1 MNPTQVD
8 TFIPLLGAAAYTAL
22 LVGLY
27 ARRLQE
33 HSSQWLLGFLALSAL
48 WQLLIFLLPGDQAL
62 AFVPMKVLL
71 LATILLGMTTAVYSD
86 WHEKR
91 WLGFGGIALGITVV
105 LDLFLNKVYFS
116 VPLPLTIRGTPGGVA
131 SFITWL
137 GLSGIIWFNIWHTY
151 RETRLPW
158 HANRLLFWA
167 IALLFVF
174 MGEALLLVD
183 QTIVYTVGQVLRYMG
198 AVGLTY
204 AAANYRLFD
213 VRTRLQKTF
222 AFLLTVIVST
232 LPAAGLFWLIGQ
244 VAGIEQANTQTIAL
258 VTVVLI
264 ALAFILY
271 RPLHSFFEGIIYR
284 YLIGEEFKGTEVVRQ
299 YSQAISSALE
309 MEQLSRTIITTINE
323 LLGGNRGALL
333 LVSRNGGYDVDPY
346 AGMGELEVRRLHAAA
361 DSHFFKTLIARRQ
374 PLLQY
379 EIDFNPEY
387 KSMLS
392 PEREWLKLLAMD
404 VFVPISAGAQLS
416 GIIALGPKRTRL
428 PYAANELD
436 LLQTLADQTLVAVQN
451 ARLYTELNGQNE
463 KIRRLNDDLRQQND
477 RLEIMDKV
485 KTDFITIASHELRT
499 PLTQVKGYAD
509 ILAAMNEENILTRE
523 QTREIIGHINR
534 ASLQLEKLISA
545 MLDASQLDVD
555 GMRLTFVQ
563 TRLDTV
569 LRLATEPLYQALR
582 ERRLNL
588 QIQDVEDIPP
598 IYADFK
604 RLVQAFSNLMG
615 NAVKYTPDGGT
626 ISVTATILPGQD
638 EITRYVEVIVSDSG
652 IGIDKKYQDLI
663 FEKFFRIGDPQLHST
678 GNTKFMG
685 AGPGLGLPIAR
696 GVIEGHGGRIWVESD
711 GHDPDNLPGSKFH
724 VILPVKP
731 KITSISSNNSGNGTP
746 TETKKE
752 RPPWL
757 IG

>member
-8 TFIPLLGAAAYTAL
+8 TLIPLLGAAAYTVL
-22 LVGLY
+22 LVLLF
-27 ARRLQE
+27 ARRSQE
-33 HSSQWLLGFLALSAL
+33 RLTQWLLGYLALSAL
-48 WQLLIFLLPGDQAL
+48 WQLLIFFLPGDQPL
-62 AFVPMKVLL
+62 AFVPMKLLL
-71 LATILLGMTTAVYSD
+71 LATILLGMTTAAYSN
-86 WHEKR
+86 WHQQR
-91 WLGFGGIALGITVV
+91 WLGAGGAALAVTVF
-105 LDLFLNKVYFS
+105 LDVSLNRLLFDLS
-116 VPLPLTIRGTPGGVA
+116 LPLTIRATPGGLA
-131 SFITWL
+131 SFITWV
-137 GLSGIIWFNIWHTY
+137 GLSGVIWFNIWGTY
-151 RETRLPW
+151 RETRFPW
-158 HANRLLFWA
+158 HANRLLYWA
-167 IALLFVF
+167 IALLGVF
-174 MGEALLLVD
+174 IGEALLIIDETV
-183 QTIVYTVGQVLRYMG
+183 IYTVGQVLRFLG
-198 AVGLTY
+198 AVGLAY

-213 VRTRLQKTF
+213 VRTRLQQIF
-222 AFLLTVIVST
+222 AFILTVLVST
-232 LPAAGLFWLIGQ
+232 LPAAGLFWLIG
-244 VAGIEQANTQTIAL
+244 VVTGIDQSNPQTIAIL
-258 VTVVLI
+258 TIVLI

-271 RPLHSFFEGIIYR
+271 RPLHGFFERLIYR

-299 YSQAISSALE
+299 YSQAVSSALE
-309 MEQLSRTIITTINE
+309 VNQLARTISTTIND

-333 LVSRNGGYDVDPY
+333 LVSRNGSYEIDPIP
-346 AGMGELEVRRLHAAA
+346 GVGEIEQGKLYAAA
-361 DSHFFKTLIARRQ
+361 DSPFSKTLTTRRQ

-379 EIDFNPEY
+379 ELDFNPEY
-387 KSMLS
+387 RTIAAA
-392 PEREWLKLLAMD
+392 ERAWLTQLGMD
-404 VFVPISAGAQLS
+404 VYVPICQGNQLN
-416 GIIALGPKRTRL
+416 GIIALGPKKSRL

-436 LLQTLADQTLVAVQN
+436 LLQTLADQTLVALQN
-451 ARLYTELNGQNE
+451 ARLFSELNGQNE
-463 KIRRLNDDLRQQND
+463 KIRLLNDDLRQQND

-545 MLDASQLDVD
+545 MLDASQLDVN

-582 ERRLNL
+582 ERRLTLN
-588 QIQDVEDIPP
+588 IQNVDDVPH

-626 ISVTATILPGQD
+626 ISVMAVILPGED
-638 EITRYVEVIVSDSG
+638 EITRYVEIVVSDSG

-678 GNTKFMG
+678 GSTKFMG
-685 AGPGLGLPIAR
+685 AGPGLGLPIAK

-711 GHDPDNLPGSKFH
+711 GHDPENLPGSKFH

-731 KITSISSNNSGNGTP
+731 KIVSMPDNNGSGEP
-746 TETKKE
+746 KKE
-752 RPPWL
+752 RPAWL

>member
-1 MNPTQVD
+1 MNPTQVN
-8 TFIPLLGAAAYTAL
+8 TFIPLLGAAAYTVL
-22 LVGLY
+22 LVVLF
-27 ARRLQE
+27 ARRSQE
-33 HSSQWLLGFLALSAL
+33 RLTQWLLGYLTVSAL
-48 WQLLIFLLPGDQAL
+48 WQLLIFLFPGAQPF
-62 AFVPMKVLL
+62 AFIPMKALL
-71 LATILLGMTTAVYSD
+71 LGTILLGMTTAAYSD
-86 WHEKR
+86 WHQQR
-91 WLGFGGIALGITVV
+91 WLGGSALALIVTTFLDLLLPTPLFVLPVALTIRPTPGGIASL
-105 LDLFLNKVYFS
+105 
-116 VPLPLTIRGTPGGVA
+116 
-131 SFITWL
+131 ITWV

-158 HANRLLFWA
+158 HANRLLYWA
-167 IALLFVF
+167 IALLFILF
-174 MGEALLLVD
+174 GEGLLIID
-183 QTIVYTVGQVLRYMG
+183 ETTVYGVGQVMRFAGVM
-198 AVGLTY
+198 GLTY

-213 VRTRLQKTF
+213 VRTRLQQIF
-222 AFLLTVIVST
+222 AFILTILVST

-244 VAGIEQANTQTIAL
+244 MASIQELTPQTI
-258 VTVVLI
+258 TFITIVLI
-264 ALAFILY
+264 ALALILY
-271 RPLHSFFEGIIYR
+271 RPLHSFFERIIYH

-299 YSQAISSALE
+299 YSQAVSSALE
-309 MEQLSRTIITTINE
+309 VNQLAHTISNTINE

-333 LVSRNGGYDVDPY
+333 LVSKNGSYEIDPIPGTGVMEQEKLY
-346 AGMGELEVRRLHAAA
+346 AAA
-361 DSHFFKTLIARRQ
+361 DSLFTKTLSTRRQ

-379 EIDFNPEY
+379 ELDFNPEY
-387 KSMLS
+387 RHE
-392 PEREWLKLLAMD
+392 PTQEREWIKDLAMD
-404 VFVPISAGAQLS
+404 VFVPICQGNQLN
-416 GIIALGPKRTRL
+416 GIIALGPKKSRL

-436 LLQTLADQTLVAVQN
+436 LLQTLADQTLVALQN
-451 ARLYTELNGQNE
+451 ARLFSELNGQNE
-463 KIRRLNDDLRQQND
+463 KIRRLNDDLRQQNE

-545 MLDASQLDVD
+545 MLDASQLDVN

-569 LRLATEPLYQALR
+569 LRLVTEPLYQALR
-582 ERRLNL
+582 ERRLTL
-588 QIQDVEDIPP
+588 RIQNVDEIPP
-598 IYADFK
+598 IHADFK

-626 ISVTATILPGQD
+626 IAVTANILPGQD
-638 EITRYVEVIVSDSG
+638 KDIRYVEVIVSDTG
-652 IGIDKKYQDLI
+652 IGIDKKYQELI

-678 GNTKFMG
+678 GSTKFMG
-685 AGPGLGLPIAR
+685 AGPGLGLPIAK

-711 GHDPDNLPGSKFH
+711 GNDPENLPGSKFH

-731 KITSISSNNSGNGTP
+731 KHLSHDNGP
-746 TETKKE
+746 TEPKKE

>member
-1 MNPTQVD
+1 M
-8 TFIPLLGAAAYTAL
+8 IPLIGAAAYTVL
-22 LVGLY
+22 LVLLF
-27 ARRLQE
+27 ARRNQE
-33 HSSQWLLGFLALSAL
+33 RLTQWLLGYLALSIL
-48 WQLLIFLLPGDQAL
+48 WQLLIFLLPGNQPL
-62 AFVPMKVLL
+62 AFVPMKLL
-71 LATILLGMTTAVYSD
+71 LLGTLLLGLTTAIYSE
-86 WHEKR
+86 WQNQR
-91 WLGFGGIALGITVV
+91 WFVIGAVALTLTIIF
-105 LDLFLNKVYFS
+105 DLFVNRLLFT
-116 VPLPLTIRGTPGGVA
+116 LPEVLTIEATPGGLMA
-131 SFITWL
+131 LLTWL
-137 GLSGIIWFNIWHTY
+137 GLSGFISFNVWRSF
-151 RETRLPW
+151 RETRFPW
-158 HANRLLFWA
+158 HANRLLYWA

-174 MGEALLLVD
+174 VGEAFLLIDVLV
-183 QTIVYTVGQVLRYMG
+183 IYTVGQILRFLG
-198 AVGLTY
+198 VVGLTY

-213 VRTRLQKTF
+213 VRTRLQSIF
-222 AFLLTVIVST
+222 AFILTVLVST
-232 LPAAGLFWLIGQ
+232 IPAAGLFWLIGQ
-244 VAGIEQANTQTIAL
+244 LTNIQQVNAQTIAL
-258 VTVVLI
+258 LTVILI
-264 ALAFILY
+264 AIAFIVY
-271 RPLHSFFEGIIYR
+271 RPLHSFFERLIYR

-299 YSQAISSALE
+299 YSQAVSSALE
-309 MEQLSRTIITTINE
+309 VSQLARTVITTIND
-323 LLGGNRGALL
+323 LLGGTRGALI
-333 LVSRNGGYDVDPY
+333 LVSRNGTYELDPI
-346 AGMGELEVRRLHAAA
+346 AGMGVIKREKLRAAA
-361 DSHFFKTLIARRQ
+361 NSLYIKTLVTRRQ

-379 EIDFNPEY
+379 ELDYNPEY
-387 KSMLS
+387 RVIADS
-392 PEREWLKLLAMD
+392 EREWLKNLSMD
-404 VFVPISAGAQLS
+404 VYVPICAGTQIN
-416 GIIALGPKRTRL
+416 GIIALDPKKSRL

-436 LLQTLADQTLVAVQN
+436 LLQTLADQTLVALQN
-451 ARLYTELNGQNE
+451 ARLYSELNSQNE
-463 KIRRLNDDLRQQND
+463 KIRYLNEDLRQQND

-545 MLDASQLDVD
+545 MLDASQLDVN

-582 ERRLNL
+582 ERRLTL
-588 QIQDVEDIPP
+588 QVSNVEDIPP

-604 RLVQAFSNLMG
+604 RMVQAFSNLMG

-626 ISVTATILPGQD
+626 ISVMAAILPGEDQM
-638 EITRYVEVIVSDSG
+638 TRFVEVIVSDTG

-678 GNTKFMG
+678 GSTKFMG
-685 AGPGLGLPIAR
+685 AGPGLGLPIAK

-711 GHDPDNLPGSKFH
+711 GHDPENLPGSKFH

-731 KITSISSNNSGNGTP
+731 KITSVTSPSSPES
-746 TETKKE
+746 KQE

>member
-1 MNPTQVD
+1 MNPTVVD
-8 TFIPLLGAAAYTAL
+8 TFIPLLGAAAYTVL
-22 LVGLY
+22 LVLLF
-27 ARRLQE
+27 ARRNQE
-33 HSSQWLLGFLALSAL
+33 KLTQWLLGYLALSAL
-48 WQLLIFLLPGDQAL
+48 WQILIFLLPGSHSL
-62 AFVPMKVLL
+62 AFVPMKLL
-71 LATILLGMTTAVYSD
+71 LLSTILLGMTTAAYSD
-86 WHEKR
+86 WHQTR
-91 WLGFGGIALGITVV
+91 WLGFSSAALLITIV
-105 LDLFLNKVYFS
+105 LDLTFNRVMFTLP
-116 VPLPLTIRGTPGGVA
+116 VPVTIPATPGGLV
-131 SFITWL
+131 SFVTWL
-137 GLSGIIWFNIWHTY
+137 GMSGVIWFNIWRSY
-151 RETRLPW
+151 RETRFPW
-158 HANRLLFWA
+158 HANRLLYWG
-167 IALLFVF
+167 I
-174 MGEALLLVD
+174 ALLLVFIGEGLLIGD
-183 QTIVYTVGQVLRYMG
+183 DLIVYTTGQVIRFLGVM
-198 AVGLTY
+198 GLTY

-213 VRTRLQKTF
+213 VRTRLQTIF
-222 AFLLTVIVST
+222 AFILTVVVST
-232 LPAAGLFWLIGQ
+232 VPAAGLFWLIGR
-244 VAGIEQANTQTIAL
+244 VAGITEADPETIAA

-271 RPLHSFFEGIIYR
+271 RPLHSFFERLIYR

-299 YSQAISSALE
+299 YSQVVSTALE
-309 MEQLSRTIITTINE
+309 VNQLARTITTTIND
-323 LLGGNRGALL
+323 LLGGSRGALL
-333 LVSRNGGYDVDPY
+333 LVSRNGTYEIDPIP
-346 AGMGELEVRRLHAAA
+346 GMGEIEQGRLVAAA
-361 DSHFFKTLIARRQ
+361 DNLFSKTLSTRRQ

-379 EIDFNPEY
+379 ELDFNPEY
-387 KSMLS
+387 RGMAANEK
-392 PEREWLKLLAMD
+392 EWLKQLGMD
-404 VFVPISAGAQLS
+404 VYVPICHNNQLN
-416 GIIALGPKRTRL
+416 GIIALGPKKSRL

-436 LLQTLADQTLVAVQN
+436 LLQTLADQTLVALQN
-451 ARLYTELNGQNE
+451 ARLFSELNGQNE

-545 MLDASQLDVD
+545 MLDASQLDVN

-582 ERRLNL
+582 ERRLTL
-588 QIQDVEDIPP
+588 QIENVEDVPP

-626 ISVTATILPGQD
+626 IQVNATVLPGED
-638 EITRYVEVIVSDSG
+638 AMTRYVEIVVTDTG

-685 AGPGLGLPIAR
+685 AGPGLGLPIAK

-724 VILPVKP
+724 IILPVKP
-731 KITSISSNNSGNGTP
+731 KIVSMTSETN
-746 TETKKE
+746 ETKKE
-752 RPPWL
+752 RPAWL

>member
-731 KITSISSNNSGNGTP
+731 KITSVSSSGNGTP
-746 TETKKE
+746 AETKKE

>member
-1 MNPTQVD
+1 M
-8 TFIPLLGAAAYTAL
+8 IPLIGAAAYTVL
-22 LVGLY
+22 LVLLF
-27 ARRLQE
+27 ARRNQE
-33 HSSQWLLGFLALSAL
+33 RLTQWLLGYLALSIL
-48 WQLLIFLLPGDQAL
+48 WQLLIFLLPGNQPL
-62 AFVPMKVLL
+62 AFVPMKLL
-71 LATILLGMTTAVYSD
+71 LLGTLLLGLTTAIYSE
-86 WHEKR
+86 WQNQR
-91 WLGFGGIALGITVV
+91 WFVIGAVALTLTIIF
-105 LDLFLNKVYFS
+105 DLFVNRLLFT
-116 VPLPLTIRGTPGGVA
+116 LPEVLTIEATPGGLMA
-131 SFITWL
+131 LLTWL
-137 GLSGIIWFNIWHTY
+137 GLSGFISFNVWRSF
-151 RETRLPW
+151 RETRFPW
-158 HANRLLFWA
+158 HANRLLYWA

-174 MGEALLLVD
+174 VGEAFLLIDVLV
-183 QTIVYTVGQVLRYMG
+183 IYTVGQILRFLG
-198 AVGLTY
+198 VVGLTY

-213 VRTRLQKTF
+213 VRTRLQSIF
-222 AFLLTVIVST
+222 AFILTVLVST
-232 LPAAGLFWLIGQ
+232 IPAAGLFWLIGQ
-244 VAGIEQANTQTIAL
+244 LTNIQQVNAQTIAL
-258 VTVVLI
+258 LTVILI
-264 ALAFILY
+264 AIAFIVY
-271 RPLHSFFEGIIYR
+271 RPLHSFFERLIYR

-299 YSQAISSALE
+299 YSQAVSSALE
-309 MEQLSRTIITTINE
+309 VSQLARTVITTIND
-323 LLGGNRGALL
+323 LLGGTRGALI
-333 LVSRNGGYDVDPY
+333 LVSRNGTYELDPI
-346 AGMGELEVRRLHAAA
+346 AGMGVIEREKLRAAA
-361 DSHFFKTLIARRQ
+361 DSLYIKTLVTRRQ

-379 EIDFNPEY
+379 ELDYNPEY
-387 KSMLS
+387 RVIADS
-392 PEREWLKLLAMD
+392 EREWLKNLSMD
-404 VFVPISAGAQLS
+404 VYVPICAGTQIN
-416 GIIALGPKRTRL
+416 GIIALGPKKSRL

-436 LLQTLADQTLVAVQN
+436 LLQTLADQTLVALQN
-451 ARLYTELNGQNE
+451 ARLYSELNSQNE
-463 KIRRLNDDLRQQND
+463 KIRYLNEDLRQQND

-545 MLDASQLDVD
+545 MLDASQLDVN

-582 ERRLNL
+582 ERRLTL
-588 QIQDVEDIPP
+588 QISNVEDIPP

-604 RLVQAFSNLMG
+604 RMVQAFSNLMG

-626 ISVTATILPGQD
+626 ISVVAAILPGEDQM
-638 EITRYVEVIVSDSG
+638 TRFVEVIVSDTG

-678 GNTKFMG
+678 GSTKFMG
-685 AGPGLGLPIAR
+685 AGPGLGLPIAK

-711 GHDPDNLPGSKFH
+711 GHDPENLPGSKFH

-731 KITSISSNNSGNGTP
+731 KITPVTSSSP
-746 TETKKE
+746 SESKQE

>member
-8 TFIPLLGAAAYTAL
+8 TLIPLLGAAAYTLL
-22 LVGLY
+22 LVLLF
-27 ARRLQE
+27 ARRNQE
-33 HSSQWLLGFLALSAL
+33 RLTQWLLGYLALSAL
-48 WQLLIFLLPGDQAL
+48 WQLLIFLLPGNQPL

-71 LATILLGMTTAVYSD
+71 LGTLLLSMTTAAYSE
-86 WHEKR
+86 WPQQR
-91 WLGFGGIALGITVV
+91 WLALGGIAVALTIV
-105 LDLFLNKVYFS
+105 LDLVANR
-116 VPLPLTIRGTPGGVA
+116 PLFTLPARLTIPPTPGGVLA
-131 SFITWL
+131 FLTWI
-137 GLSGIIWFNIWHTY
+137 GLSGIIWVNVWRSF
-151 RETRLPW
+151 RETRFPW
-158 HANRLLFWA
+158 HANRLLYWA

-174 MGEALLLVD
+174 VGEALLLIDVLV
-183 QTIVYTVGQVLRYMG
+183 VYGVGQLLRFLG
-198 AVGLTY
+198 VVGLTY

-213 VRTRLQKTF
+213 VRTRLQSTF
-222 AFLLTVIVST
+222 AFILTVLVST
-232 LPAAGLFWLIGQ
+232 VPAAGLFWLIGQ
-244 VAGIEQANTQTIAL
+244 ITNIQRVNTQTIAL
-258 VTVVLI
+258 LTIVLI

-271 RPLHSFFEGIIYR
+271 RPLHGFFERLIYH

-299 YSQAISSALE
+299 YSQAISRALE
-309 MEQLSRTIITTINE
+309 VNLLARAVITTIND
-323 LLGGNRGALL
+323 LLGGTRGALI
-333 LVSRNGGYDVDPY
+333 LVSRNGSYEMDPI
-346 AGMGELEVRRLHAAA
+346 AGMGVIEQGKVNAAA
-361 DSHFFKTLIARRQ
+361 DSLFIKTLVTRRQ

-379 EIDFNPEY
+379 ELDYNPEY
-387 KSMLS
+387 RTTLET
-392 PEREWLKLLAMD
+392 EREWLKNLSMD
-404 VFVPISAGAQLS
+404 VYVPIGAAAQLN
-416 GIIALGPKRTRL
+416 GIIALGPKKSRL
-428 PYAANELD
+428 PYAPNELD
-436 LLQTLADQTLVAVQN
+436 LLQTLADQTLVALQN
-451 ARLYTELNGQNE
+451 ARLYSELNSQNE
-463 KIRRLNDDLRQQND
+463 KIRYLNDDLRQQND

-545 MLDASQLDVD
+545 MLDASQLDVN

-582 ERRLNL
+582 ERRLTLHINN
-588 QIQDVEDIPP
+588 VEEIPP

-626 ISVTATILPGQD
+626 ISVMAAILPGEDQM
-638 EITRYVEVIVSDSG
+638 TRFVEVIVADTG

-678 GNTKFMG
+678 GSTKFMG
-685 AGPGLGLPIAR
+685 AGPGLGLPIAK

-711 GHDPDNLPGSKFH
+711 GHDPENLPGSKFH

-731 KITSISSNNSGNGTP
+731 KITSVSTSSEAKT
-746 TETKKE
+746 E

>member
-8 TFIPLLGAAAYTAL
+8 TFIPLVGAVAYTILA
-22 LVGLY
+22 VALY

-33 HSSQWLLGFLALSAL
+33 RSSQWLLGFLALSAL
-48 WQLLIFLLPGDQAL
+48 WQLFIFLLPGDQIF

-71 LATILLGMTTAVYSD
+71 AATMLLGMTTAAYSD

-91 WLGFGGIALGITVV
+91 WLGLSGIALGVTILLDIALNQV
-105 LDLFLNKVYFS
+105 LFALPV
-116 VPLPLTIRGTPGGVA
+116 PLTIRGTPGGVA

-137 GLSGIIWFNIWHTY
+137 GLSGIIWFNIWRSY

-167 IALLFVF
+167 IALFMVFV
-174 MGEALLLVD
+174 GESLLLVD
-183 QTIVYTVGQVLRYMG
+183 EAIVYTVGQALRYVG

-213 VRTRLQKTF
+213 VRTRLQGAF

-244 VAGIEQANTQTIAL
+244 VAGIQQVNPQTIAL

-271 RPLHSFFEGIIYR
+271 RPLHGFFERIIYR

-309 MEQLSRTIITTINE
+309 MEQLSRTIINTINE

-333 LVSRNGGYDVDPY
+333 LVSRNDGYDVDPY
-346 AGMGELEVRRLHAAA
+346 IGMGDLEVRRLHAAA
-361 DSHFFKTLIARRQ
+361 DSLFVKTLTARRQ

-379 EIDFNPEY
+379 ELDFNPEY
-387 KSMLS
+387 KTLPT
-392 PEREWLKLLAMD
+392 PERDWLKRLAMD
-404 VFVPISAGAQLS
+404 VFVPISTGAQIN
-416 GIIALGPKRTRL
+416 GIIALGPKRSRL

-451 ARLYTELNGQNE
+451 ARLYTEVNGQNE

-582 ERRLNL
+582 ERRLTL
-588 QIQDVEDIPP
+588 KIQNVEDVPP

-615 NAVKYTPDGGT
+615 NAVKYTPDGGM
-626 ISVTATILPGQD
+626 ISVTAIILPGED
-638 EITRYVEVIVSDSG
+638 DITRYVEVVVSDSG

-685 AGPGLGLPIAR
+685 AGPGLGLPIAK

-711 GHDPDNLPGSKFH
+711 GHDPENLPGSKFH

-731 KITSISSNNSGNGTP
+731 KITSVTSGNGIP
-746 TETKKE
+746 TEPKKE

>member
-48 WQLLIFLLPGDQAL
+48 WQLLIFLLPGDQPL
-62 AFVPMKVLL
+62 AFIPMKVLL

-91 WLGFGGIALGITVV
+91 WFGFGSIALGVTVV
-105 LDLFLNKVYFS
+105 LDIFLNKVYFS
-116 VPLPLTIRGTPGGVA
+116 IPLPLTIRGTPGGVA

-137 GLSGIIWFNIWHTY
+137 GLSGIIWFNIWRTY

-174 MGEALLLVD
+174 VGEALLLVD

-244 VAGIEQANTQTIAL
+244 VAGITQANTQTIAL

-309 MEQLSRTIITTINE
+309 MEQLSRTIIATINE

-333 LVSRNGGYDVDPY
+333 LVSRNGGYDIDPY

-392 PEREWLKLLAMD
+392 PEREWLKFLAMD

-638 EITRYVEVIVSDSG
+638 EITRYVEIIVSDSG

-711 GHDPDNLPGSKFH
+711 GHDPENLPGSKFH

>member
-8 TFIPLLGAAAYTAL
+8 TLIPLIGAAAYTVL
-22 LVGLY
+22 LVLLF
-27 ARRLQE
+27 ARRNQE
-33 HSSQWLLGFLALSAL
+33 RLTQWLLGYLALSIL
-48 WQLLIFLLPGDQAL
+48 WQLLIFLLPGNQPL
-62 AFVPMKVLL
+62 AFVPMKLL
-71 LATILLGMTTAVYSD
+71 LLGTLLLGLTTAIYSE
-86 WHEKR
+86 WQNQR
-91 WLGFGGIALGITVV
+91 WFVIGAVALTLTIIF
-105 LDLFLNKVYFS
+105 DLFVNRLLFT
-116 VPLPLTIRGTPGGVA
+116 LPEVLTIEATPGGLMA
-131 SFITWL
+131 LLTWL
-137 GLSGIIWFNIWHTY
+137 GLSGFISFNVWRSF
-151 RETRLPW
+151 RETRFPW
-158 HANRLLFWA
+158 HANRLLYWA

-174 MGEALLLVD
+174 VGEAFLLIDVLV
-183 QTIVYTVGQVLRYMG
+183 IYTVGQILRFLG
-198 AVGLTY
+198 VVGLTY

-213 VRTRLQKTF
+213 VRTRLQSIF
-222 AFLLTVIVST
+222 AFILTVLVST
-232 LPAAGLFWLIGQ
+232 IPAAGLFWLIGQ
-244 VAGIEQANTQTIAL
+244 LTNIQQVNAQTIAL
-258 VTVVLI
+258 LTVILI
-264 ALAFILY
+264 AIAFIVY
-271 RPLHSFFEGIIYR
+271 RPLHSFFERLIYR

-299 YSQAISSALE
+299 YSQAVSSALE
-309 MEQLSRTIITTINE
+309 VSQLARTVITTIND
-323 LLGGNRGALL
+323 LLGGTRGALI
-333 LVSRNGGYDVDPY
+333 LVSRNGTYELDPI
-346 AGMGELEVRRLHAAA
+346 AGMGVIEREKLRAAA
-361 DSHFFKTLIARRQ
+361 DSLYIKTLVTRRQ

-379 EIDFNPEY
+379 ELDYNPEY
-387 KSMLS
+387 RVIADS
-392 PEREWLKLLAMD
+392 EREWLKNLSMD
-404 VFVPISAGAQLS
+404 VYVPICAGTQIN
-416 GIIALGPKRTRL
+416 GIIALGPKKSRL

-436 LLQTLADQTLVAVQN
+436 LLQTLADQTLVALQN
-451 ARLYTELNGQNE
+451 ARLYSELNSQNE
-463 KIRRLNDDLRQQND
+463 KIRYLNEDLRQQND

-545 MLDASQLDVD
+545 MLDASQLDVN

-582 ERRLNL
+582 ERRLTL
-588 QIQDVEDIPP
+588 QISNVEDIPP

-604 RLVQAFSNLMG
+604 RMVQAFSNLMG

-626 ISVTATILPGQD
+626 ISVVAAILPGEDQM
-638 EITRYVEVIVSDSG
+638 TRFVEVIVSDTG

-678 GNTKFMG
+678 GSTKFMG
-685 AGPGLGLPIAR
+685 AGPGLGLPIAK

-711 GHDPDNLPGSKFH
+711 GHDPENLPGSKFH

-731 KITSISSNNSGNGTP
+731 KITSVTSPSPS
-746 TETKKE
+746 ESKQE